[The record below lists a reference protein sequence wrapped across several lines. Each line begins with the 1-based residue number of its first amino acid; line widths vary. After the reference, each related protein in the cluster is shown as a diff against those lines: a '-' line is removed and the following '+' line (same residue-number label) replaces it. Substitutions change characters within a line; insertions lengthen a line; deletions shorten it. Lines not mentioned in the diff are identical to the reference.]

1 MRQWLQVKQI
11 LDIHSYPSMED
22 GQNLLSGVPPELI
35 NKTLNTE
42 LKFNP
47 NYYRI
52 WTSEEIEAAENQ
64 VEQEME
70 A

>member
-1 MRQWLQVKQI
+1 
-11 LDIHSYPSMED
+11 MED
-22 GQNLLSGVPPELI
+22 GQNLLPGVPPELV

-52 WTSEEIEAAENQ
+52 WTSDEILAAEDQAGYEIEDPLSASP
-64 VEQEME
+64 VPRVSDGSMLRK
-70 A
+70 